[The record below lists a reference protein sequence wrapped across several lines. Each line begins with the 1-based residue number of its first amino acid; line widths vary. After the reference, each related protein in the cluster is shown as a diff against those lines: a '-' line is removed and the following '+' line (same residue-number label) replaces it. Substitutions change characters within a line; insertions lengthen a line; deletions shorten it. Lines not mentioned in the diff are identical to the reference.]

1 MSTLEQASA
10 TRLHVVIAGACNS
23 GKSTIINMLTG
34 QQTALVSDMPGTT
47 TDPVSKAMELPGIGA
62 AVIIDTAGLDDT
74 GTLGAERI
82 EASRRAMERADIIL
96 LVTGENPAEENKWRR
111 EFSRTGRPVVEIV
124 SKTDL
129 GREPREGA
137 VGVSY
142 LHPEESRRA
151 IAEAILRALPS
162 DFGSRTLLGDLV
174 GEGDC
179 VMLVMPQDGSAPK
192 GRLIMPQVMVIRE
205 LLDRRC
211 QAVCTVPEQME
222 QALSRLASPPD
233 IIITD
238 SQAFA
243 AVAPL
248 KPAESRLTSFSILM
262 AAYKGD
268 TATFLEGARHLD
280 SLTPDS
286 RILIAEACAHVPKN
300 EDIGRVKIPAMLRRK
315 LGRNIKIDFVNGS
328 DFPDDLTGYDLIIHC
343 GACMFNRS
351 YVLERIARARR
362 QNVPITNYGIAIA
375 HLTGVSGKVVFPS

>member
-1 MSTLEQASA
+1 MNTLTQTSA
-10 TRLHVVIAGACNS
+10 TRLHVVISGACNS
-23 GKSTIINMLTG
+23 GKSTIINILTG
-34 QQTALVSDMPGTT
+34 QQTALVSDTPGTT
-47 TDPVSKAMELPGIGA
+47 TDPVSKAMELPGAGA

-74 GTLGAERI
+74 GTLGAERT
-82 EASRRAMERADIIL
+82 EATRRAMERADIIL

-162 DFGSRTLLGDLV
+162 DFGNRTLLGDLV

-233 IIITD
+233 LIITD

-268 TATFLEGARHLD
+268 TATFLKGARHLD

-300 EDIGRVKIPAMLRRK
+300 EDIGRVKIPTMLRRK
-315 LGRNIKIDFVNGS
+315 LGGNIKIDFVNGS
-328 DFPDDLTGYDLIIHC
+328 DFPDDLTCYDLIIHC

>member
-47 TDPVSKAMELPGIGA
+47 TDPVSKAMELPRIGA
-62 AVIIDTAGLDDT
+62 TVIIDTAGLDDT
-74 GTLGAERI
+74 GALGASRT
-82 EASRRAMERADIIL
+82 EATRRAIERADVLL
-96 LVTGENPAEENKWRR
+96 LVTGENPDLEKKWRS
-111 EFSRTGRPVVEIV
+111 EFSRTGRPIVEIV
-124 SKTDL
+124 SKTDT
-129 GREPREGA
+129 GRQPHEGA

-142 LHPEESRRA
+142 RNPEESRRA
-151 IAEAILRALPS
+151 IAEAILRALPT

-174 GEGDC
+174 DRGDC

-192 GRLIMPQVMVIRE
+192 GRLIMPQVIAIRE
-205 LLDRRC
+205 LLDRGC
-211 QAVCTVPEQME
+211 QAVCTVPGQMQ

-233 IIITD
+233 LIITD

-268 TATFLEGARHLD
+268 TSTFLEGARKLD
-280 SLTPDS
+280 TLRSDA
-286 RILIAEACAHVPKN
+286 RILIAEACSHVPRN

-315 LGRNIKIDFVNGS
+315 FGGDIKIDFVNGS
-328 DFPDDLTGYDLIIHC
+328 DFPDDLTGYDLVIHC

-362 QNVPITNYGIAIA
+362 RNIPITNYGIAIA
-375 HLTGVSGKVVFPS
+375 HLTGISDKVVFPS